1 MGHFSEPTLS
11 FGYEE
16 SVDVVSVSPQTG
28 PTRGGSSL
36 DVHGRLFLDHS
47 TLACVFVDL
56 TGVFEPIIVPAIFR
70 SETHLTCA
78 SPTIP
83 DHAAR
88 VTYVGHPPP
97 STILPPHHPTFA
109 PPSYHKAS
117 ICSNNST
124 CYPQYPNRYAVEVTN
139 NGVDRTS
146 KGVQFAYHRP
156 MEVTN
161 FWPAVG
167 PETGGTKVT
176 VTGHNFM
183 PHPTLR
189 YVVGVRVGLEK

>member
-1 MGHFSEPTLS
+1 MLGIRHQPPSCHPTTPPLHRPHTTK
-11 FGYEE
+11 
-16 SVDVVSVSPQTG
+16 PQY
-28 PTRGGSSL
+28 
-36 DVHGRLFLDHS
+36 
-47 TLACVFVDL
+47 A
-56 TGVFEPIIVPAIFR
+56 
-70 SETHLTCA
+70 
-78 SPTIP
+78 PTIQY
-83 DHAAR
+83 A
-88 VTYVGHPPP
+88 T
-97 STILPPHHPTFA
+97 
-109 PPSYHKAS
+109 
-117 ICSNNST
+117 
-124 CYPQYPNRYAVEVTN
+124 PQYPNRYAVEVTN

-156 MEVTN
+156 MEDTN